1 VQKIIACKKIAQLGC
16 TCMEILDMGLVVAS
30 ICLIFML
37 RCGGMTRVT
46 VPNPVVSHPLVE
58 A

>member
-1 VQKIIACKKIAQLGC
+1 
-16 TCMEILDMGLVVAS
+16 MEILDMGLVVAS

-37 RCGGMTRVT
+37 RWGGMTRVT
-46 VPNPVVSHPLVE
+46 VPNPVVSHLLVE